1 MSFDNNFGFASL
13 RDPVSWRGPVM
24 VPDFSSGKRLETGY
38 LDAGRF
44 PGPGRPLGQ
53 DCAGGTAD
61 GLGITYRGA
70 VLEEV
75 FDPRGRP

>member
-1 MSFDNNFGFASL
+1 MSFYSNFGLVSL
-13 RDPVSWRGPVM
+13 RGPVM
-24 VPDFSSGKRLETGY
+24 VPDFSSGKKPEGEY
-38 LDAGRF
+38 LDAGGF
-44 PGPGRPLGQ
+44 PGPVRPLGP

-70 VLEEV
+70 ILEDV

>member
-1 MSFDNNFGFASL
+1 MNSNFGFASL
-13 RDPVSWRGPVM
+13 WGPVSLRGPVM
-24 VPDFSSGKRLETGY
+24 VPDFSSGKKSETEY
-38 LDAGRF
+38 LDAGSF
-44 PGPGRPLGQ
+44 PGPLRPLGP

-70 VLEEV
+70 ILEDV